1 MMVIRGGRHTP
12 WAGAAN
18 LDAGVTVDFQ
28 NITGVNYDPRTN
40 LVSIGS
46 GERWAA
52 IYSALDNWTWELQ
65 EAESQK

>member
-1 MMVIRGGRHTP
+1 MAIRGGGHTP

-18 LDAGVTVDFQ
+18 LDAGVMADFQ

-40 LVSIGS
+40 LVSIVS

-52 IYSALDNWTWELQ
+52 VCSALDQLDL
-65 EAESQK
+65 